1 MSAMDPPVTG
11 FVTFD
16 RGTHRIYGTG
26 YTVEEAR
33 EQAVDAIRE
42 ACMSRNADHVRA
54 RRQFTAAVRDLTTS
68 AATAALI
75 DAVAR
80 GQVEAWEIHLGAA
93 CTHSEVHGIDP
104 VTDETGMRPT

>member
-1 MSAMDPPVTG
+1 MCAPGGSSPP
-11 FVTFD
+11 
-16 RGTHRIYGTG
+16 
-26 YTVEEAR
+26 
-33 EQAVDAIRE
+33 
-42 ACMSRNADHVRA
+42 
-54 RRQFTAAVRDLTTS
+54 AAVRDLTTS